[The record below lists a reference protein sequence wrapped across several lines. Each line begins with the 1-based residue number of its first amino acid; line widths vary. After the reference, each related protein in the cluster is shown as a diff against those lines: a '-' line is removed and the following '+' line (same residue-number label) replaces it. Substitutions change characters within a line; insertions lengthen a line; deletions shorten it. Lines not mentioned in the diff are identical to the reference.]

1 MSINNNYQSRLI
13 EPLDV
18 LMLRGNKSFG
28 DSGEHGASSM
38 PPSPSVLAGALRS
51 FWLAA
56 LDVNF
61 AEYSDRK
68 NPAQPENFAEPIGSQ
83 LGTPLH
89 PRGFRLAG
97 SGIARWVDG
106 KLQRIYPLPSDL
118 VIQKEAKDA
127 PTPTV
132 YVLKPTALAEGL
144 LSNLAEGQ
152 LVPMLQAPAGKA
164 ESGYWLSEA
173 GYFAYIQGKK
183 PQQSDL
189 IKSNELWQ
197 SDWRLG
203 IALDSNSRTSSD
215 GQLYTTEACAFKKD
229 VYLVVDIAG
238 APDFPLTGNLRLGGD
253 GRGAGF
259 STEKFVQVPQVLAKN
274 GKLKLIL
281 TSPAIFAEGWKLP
294 SQDEQGHIYFEGGSA
309 RIVTASVPR
318 HQVISGWNLAAWQ
331 PKPAERVVPMGS
343 VYWLD
348 DIETD
353 AKKIKDAASLQQ
365 ALQTLLLTN
374 TDPQRQAE
382 GYNACTLAQWIDD

>member
-1 MSINNNYQSRLI
+1 MSIHNNCQSRLI

-51 FWLAA
+51 FWLAD

-61 AEYSDRK
+61 AKFSNSN
-68 NPAQPENFAEPIGSQ
+68 NPSHPDDFAEPIQSQ

-97 SGIARWVDG
+97 SGIARRVDG
-106 KLQRIYPLPSDL
+106 KLQRIYPIPADL

-127 PTPTV
+127 PKPTI
-132 YVLKPTALAEGL
+132 YALKPTTLAEGL

-164 ESGYWLSEA
+164 ESGYWLSEV

-203 IALDSNSRTSSD
+203 IALDSNTRTASD

-229 VYLVVDIAG
+229 VYLVADISG

-259 STEKFVQVPQVLAKN
+259 RTEKFALAPQVLPKN

-294 SQDEQGHIYFEGGSA
+294 GQDEQGRIHFEGGSA

-318 HQVISGWNLAAWQ
+318 HQVISGWNLAAWE

-348 DIETD
+348 DIETNELQ
-353 AKKIKDAASLQQ
+353 IKDGASLYQ

-382 GYNACTLAQWIDD
+382 GYNACALAQWIDA